1 MLGAMLRGSTSV
13 RRLVAV
19 VLVCMMLVLG
29 TPLIALAQSATGEID
44 LNVFDSGGQAVGNV
58 RTFLLGAQN
67 ANALTTASGSIKFT
81 DVPIGIYRIRVALR
95 GYDGAVTRE
104 FDVLPDRAV
113 HVRISL
119 TKLTPQEIAARR
131 ARSGGSAASADSRPD
146 TLKVIADVVVHA
158 KVDITTTDINA
169 NSAIRRLSDSLSD
182 ALDKLAGVSVTTDA
196 TDPNSPVQISLHN
209 QDESQTALT
218 LDGIPLSA
226 PGSAGNLRGIG
237 TDLFSGSSV
246 SFTPTAGGL
255 AGSANFSTLSPTQ
268 ALQFRG
274 NGTTGT
280 YDRSNYL
287 FATTGSFGNLGF
299 VAEHTD
305 RLANSPLSFRD
316 YEDQSGLT
324 YPHGGESAS
333 ESDLLKLRYSL
344 GDERTSITASA
355 LDTNRRAY
363 AICAQDV
370 TLLPCGIGPNN
381 FTVGRYGLAYGTV
394 QSLIGDMQTTFTAYA
409 NAGTQ
414 NTDDLDRYI
423 VALNPAAGS
432 DPMDPAS
439 YVPTLSPSE
448 SIMTTL
454 TRGVAY
460 STSLAQGNHTFNL
473 SGNTYAAIN
482 MSTPITGSQYVT
494 PFTNAA
500 SSSRYQ
506 FSDVV
511 KSNDRLTLTPSLS
524 FADTSGLG
532 GSFLAGMSTTWTP
545 RQSDAYSLALNVG
558 SSQPNLSAVN
568 SFSDPVSA
576 RFNCQAQSALVSG
589 PGDTGDGSKQS
600 ATAVNATWAHRFNGG
615 ATLSATAFSQLQTG
629 QLISALIAE
638 PSSYF
643 NSAGVGYLQTL
654 DAAYH
659 SPSVCGVQGATPT
672 VYVQESIA
680 GTRRLYQGVD
690 LTGRFELTPYI
701 AVLPSYSM
709 NLAVL
714 EAASTRLDD
723 GPSTT
728 IVGSQLPNRPIHK
741 GNITFDGLMP
751 RSGTELLANAQYV
764 GGNNQQNLGSYV
776 NVSFGASHK
785 FGPGQVT
792 LFENNAFNAY
802 AGVFATN
809 SDAHPLTLSNG
820 AQLLTAATPL
830 LPRTLFL
837 SYAVAVGGP
846 APGPAFKQFQHARI
860 AQMQPT
866 PEPTESSAPRRRR
879 FTSYPPPPGTDPLAL
894 AATRDSCDAAAQ
906 ASAKPLFDALHAYV
920 SAYEKGETIPAVPAI
935 KLTVHKTAAGS
946 AVPYFIEVTSSARRP
961 AAAGG
966 AGLGMRG
973 FGGGGRRGVGGGP
986 VSNGLPGGGPP
997 GEGAGTPG
1005 GFGTTPTGGG
1015 DITAASTTFNAPTPD
1030 QLAARR
1036 KFENSPEVKAYRA
1049 FTGCAYITVLAQA
1062 EAKAKGIVI
1071 QGARMGLIYVPGIG
1085 FTFVQEK
1092 QLPQGGGSVKN

>member
-1 MLGAMLRGSTSV
+1 MLRCFSIAY
-13 RRLVAV
+13 RL
-19 VLVCMMLVLG
+19 LVFLGCMIFVLG
-29 TPLIALAQSATGEID
+29 TPLIAFAQSATGEID
-44 LNVFDSGGQAVGNV
+44 LNVFDSGNQALGNV

-81 DVPIGIYRIRVALR
+81 DVPVGIYRIRVQLR
-95 GYDGAVTRE
+95 GYDGATTHE

-119 TKLTPQEIAARR
+119 TKLTPEEAAARHVQ
-131 ARSGGSAASADSRPD
+131 AAAGGLVPSAGSSPD
-146 TLKVIADVVVHA
+146 NLKVIAVVVAYA
-158 KVDITTTDINA
+158 KIEITSTDINA
-169 NSAIRRLSDSLSD
+169 DSAIRRLSDSLSD

-196 TDPNSPVQISLHN
+196 TDPNSSVQISLHN

-255 AGSANFSTLSPTQ
+255 AGSANFSTLSPTK
-268 ALQFRG
+268 ALQFRA

-299 VAEHTD
+299 VVEHTD
-305 RLANSPLSFRD
+305 RLANSPLTFRD

-333 ESDLLKLRYSL
+333 ESDLLKVRYALS
-344 GDERTSITASA
+344 DERTSITASA
-355 LDTNRRAY
+355 LDTNHKAY

-381 FTVGRYGLAYGTV
+381 LTVGHYGLTYGTV
-394 QSLIGDMQTTFTAYA
+394 QSLIGDVQTTFTAYA
-409 NAGTQ
+409 NSSTQ

-423 VALNPAAGS
+423 VALNPADDS
-432 DPMDPAS
+432 DPMNPAS

-448 SIMTTL
+448 SLMTTL

-460 STSLAQGNHTFNL
+460 STSLAQGNHTFNF
-473 SGNTYAAIN
+473 SGNTYSAVNAT
-482 MSTPITGSQYVT
+482 TPITGSQYVT

-511 KSNDRLTLTPSLS
+511 KSNDHLTLTPSLS

-532 GSFLAGMSTTWTP
+532 GSFLAGMSTSWNP
-545 RQSDAYSLALNVG
+545 NKNDAYSLTLNVG
-558 SSQPNLSAVN
+558 SSQPNLSAVA

-576 RFNCQAQSALVSG
+576 RFNCQAQSAVVSG
-589 PGDTGDGSKQS
+589 PGDTGNGSKQS
-600 ATAVNATWAHRFNGG
+600 ATAINATWAHRFNGG

-643 NSAGVGYLQTL
+643 NAAGSGYLQTL
-654 DAAYH
+654 NAAYH
-659 SPSVCGVQGATPT
+659 SPSVCGLQAADPT

-690 LTGRFELTPYI
+690 LSGRFELSPYI

-714 EAASTRLDD
+714 DAASARLDD

-728 IVGSQLPNRPIHK
+728 IVGAQLPNRPIHK
-741 GNITFDGLMP
+741 GNITFDGLIP
-751 RSGTELLANAQYV
+751 GPGIELLANAQYV
-764 GGNNQQNLGSYV
+764 GSNNQQNLGSYV

-785 FGPGQVT
+785 LGPGQVT

-809 SDAHPLTLSNG
+809 SDAHPLALSNG
-820 AQLLTAATPL
+820 EQFLSGATPL

-837 SYAVAVGGP
+837 TYAVTVGGP

-860 AQMQPT
+860 AQLQPT
-866 PEPTESSAPRRRR
+866 PEPTESSAPHRRR
-879 FTSYPPPPGTDPLAL
+879 FTAYPPPLGTDPLAL
-894 AATRDSCDAAAQ
+894 AVSRDSCDAAAQ
-906 ASAKPLFDALHAYV
+906 ALSKSLFDALHAYV
-920 SAYEKGETIPAVPAI
+920 SAYEKGEKTPAVPGMR
-935 KLTVHKTAAGS
+935 LTAHRTAAGS
-946 AVPYFIEVTSSARRP
+946 AVPYFIEVASSARRP
-961 AAAGG
+961 ATAGAGG
-966 AGLGMRG
+966 IGTRG
-973 FGGGGRRGVGGGP
+973 FGGGGRRGAGGA
-986 VSNGLPGGGPP
+986 PGGGGLPVGGAPP
-997 GEGAGTPG
+997 GEGAGASG
-1005 GFGTTPTGGG
+1005 GFGAP
-1015 DITAASTTFNAPTPD
+1015 AFNPLTPD
-1030 QLAARR
+1030 QIAARR
-1036 KFENSPEVKAYRA
+1036 KFENSPEMKAYRA
-1049 FTGCAYITVLAQA
+1049 FTGCAYITVLPQA
-1062 EAKAKGIVI
+1062 DAKAKGIVI
-1071 QGARMGLIYVPGIG
+1071 EGGRPGLLYVPGVG
-1085 FTFVQEK
+1085 LTFVQEK
-1092 QLPQGGGSVKN
+1092 QLPQGGGSVKNGS